1 MPQRSDAETREHI
14 GLIRELNDATRDPVD
29 GVTLNEINVR
39 LKLIWSD
46 IEEMHDEMRDEMAAI
61 KALIGVAAVGGAP
74 AQAEDPA
81 KE

>member
-1 MPQRSDAETREHI
+1 MPQRTDAETLQHI
-14 GLIRELNDATRDPVD
+14 GLIQELHDATRDPVN

-74 AQAEDPA
+74 VQAEDPA